1 MKTTLI
7 TSRVFY
13 IGVIFF
19 LLTGNANSNNSIET
33 LLEQANQNRS
43 SNPTKYSELL
53 EQLKHQDESMSP
65 QQRYYLDYL
74 SAYQLIYKGDNQKA
88 KVNLLN
94 ILSSSADKHIKF
106 RSRLTL
112 VNVFA
117 IEQNW
122 GQGLTHLSTALKQ
135 LPDITDK
142 NEAKEEGLAVAA
154 IFYNQLGQYNLG
166 LTYANKL
173 KNKATTKRSRCIAS
187 MSLIESKLYLNK
199 LKDSSLEI
207 QEAIT
212 LCEGEPIAENFIRS
226 NKAKYSI
233 ANNNFSNVE
242 SLLVPHLSKI
252 EATKYPR
259 LIVETYS
266 TLAQAYLMQNKLDA
280 ASKFATKSIKVGK
293 RIKTTQAV
301 VLAHKII
308 YQIHQKQS
316 NYQQALSYHKEFSK
330 LDKAYIDETK
340 AKHLAFQLAEHKSL
354 EQETQIKLLNE
365 KNNALAAEQALAKTQ
380 ATNKKLIILSLTLII
395 FVFAFLG
402 LRFYHAH
409 KRVKGLAEYDPLTGA
424 FNRGHFNHVA
434 EDALQYCKNTRQDLS
449 LIVFDLDYFK
459 NVNDTFG
466 HGCGDWAL
474 KETIKVC
481 KEIGRKNDIFARLGG
496 EEFCIVLPGCN
507 IEAARLHAEA
517 CRAAI
522 EAIDTKESTHEFHI
536 TASFGVT
543 DVKLS
548 GFNLDILLAN
558 ADMAAYAS
566 KNSGRN
572 LVTLHQAS

>member
-1 MKTTLI
+1 LYIDKNNI
-7 TSRVFY
+7 TQAKS
-13 IGVIFF
+13 I
-19 LLTGNANSNNSIET
+19 LLET
-33 LLEQANQNRS
+33 LADIKSTQYAPVIAKYYALLSKLYFLDNNLSDSEYYAKKAIDKATGAGNSKPIIIAYYYLYKIYKNLNS
-43 SNPTKYSELL
+43 DKEALSYYIKYSEA
-53 EQLKHQDESMSP
+53 QNAHLKGE
-65 QQRYYLDYL
+65 
-74 SAYQLIYKGDNQKA
+74 KA
-88 KVNLLN
+88 KN
-94 ILSSSADKHIKF
+94 
-106 RSRLTL
+106 
-112 VNVFA
+112 
-117 IEQNW
+117 
-122 GQGLTHLSTALKQ
+122 
-135 LPDITDK
+135 
-142 NEAKEEGLAVAA
+142 
-154 IFYNQLGQYNLG
+154 
-166 LTYANKL
+166 
-173 KNKATTKRSRCIAS
+173 
-187 MSLIESKLYLNK
+187 
-199 LKDSSLEI
+199 
-207 QEAIT
+207 
-212 LCEGEPIAENFIRS
+212 
-226 NKAKYSI
+226 
-233 ANNNFSNVE
+233 
-242 SLLVPHLSKI
+242 
-252 EATKYPR
+252 
-259 LIVETYS
+259 
-266 TLAQAYLMQNKLDA
+266 
-280 ASKFATKSIKVGK
+280 
-293 RIKTTQAV
+293 
-301 VLAHKII
+301 
-308 YQIHQKQS
+308 
-316 NYQQALSYHKEFSK
+316 
-330 LDKAYIDETK
+330 
-340 AKHLAFQLAEHKSL
+340 LAFQLAEHKSL

-449 LIVFDLDYFK
+449 LIVFDLDHFK